1 MRAIYFKD
9 GKIDLIEREK
19 PQLGPGEALL
29 KVLVAGICNT
39 DIELH
44 KGYYGFS
51 GIPGHEFVA
60 VVEEC
65 SDRKELVGKRV
76 VADINCPVGPYAGDR
91 RHVAER
97 TVVGIVNHDG
107 CFAEYLKVPAEN
119 LFLVADNVADRD
131 AVFAEPLAAGLEVSQ
146 QIHVT
151 GDMKVMVL
159 GDGKLGILTALAL
172 KIYNPH
178 VLLVGKHEDKLAI
191 AGKQGVVT
199 HCISDPVE
207 LGDLAA
213 QWDKFDLVVEATGS
227 EQGINYALD
236 FVRPEGTVVAKT
248 TSHLPSSINLA
259 KLVVDEISIVGS
271 RCGDIG
277 LALNV
282 LEQDMV
288 DVSGLI
294 DAEYEFS
301 DFKQAF
307 EQAMRKGAKKVL
319 VRMCGDSK
327 G

>member
-1 MRAIYFKD
+1 MRAIYFEK
-9 GKIDLIEREK
+9 GRIDFIERDK
-19 PQLGPGEALL
+19 PLPGAGEALL

-44 KGYYGFS
+44 KGYYGFA

-60 VVEEC
+60 VVVEC
-65 SDRKELVGKRV
+65 PDRPELVGKRV
-76 VADINCPVGPYAGDR
+76 VADINCPVGPYVGDR

-119 LFLVADNVADRD
+119 LVVVSDSVEDRE

-159 GDGKLGILTALAL
+159 GDGKLGILTALSL
-172 KIYNPH
+172 GIYNPH
-178 VLLVGKHEDKLAI
+178 VLLVGKHEDKLSI
-191 AGKQGVVT
+191 AGKQGVTT
-199 HCISDPVE
+199 HCIGDPAE
-207 LGDLAA
+207 LSDLAA

-227 EQGINYALD
+227 EQGINYAID

-271 RCGDIG
+271 RCGDIE
-277 LALNV
+277 LAMNV
-282 LEQDMV
+282 LERGMV

-294 DAEYEFS
+294 DAEYDFS

-307 EQAMRKGAKKVL
+307 EQAMTRGAKKIL
-319 VRMCGDSK
+319 VRMS
-327 G
+327 

>member
-1 MRAIYFKD
+1 MRAIYFED
-9 GKIDLIEREK
+9 GKIDFIEREK

-29 KVLVAGICNT
+29 KVRMAGICNT

-44 KGYYGFS
+44 KGYYGFA

-60 VVEEC
+60 AVEEC
-65 SDRKELVGKRV
+65 PARPELVGKRV

-119 LFLVADNVADRD
+119 LFVVADNVADRD

-191 AGKQGVVT
+191 AGKQGVAT

-207 LGDLAA
+207 LSDLAA

-282 LEQDMV
+282 LEQGMV

-307 EQAMRKGAKKVL
+307 EQAMRKGSKKVL
-319 VRMCGDSK
+319 VRI
-327 G
+327 

>member
-1 MRAIYFKD
+1 MKSVLFSE
-9 GKIDLIEREK
+9 GKIDIIEK
-19 PQLGPGEALL
+19 NIPNLNSGEALL
-29 KVLVAGICNT
+29 KVRLAGICNT

-51 GIPGHEFVA
+51 GVPGHEFVA

-65 SDRKELVGKRV
+65 PDQPELVGKRV
-76 VADINCPVGPYAGDR
+76 VADINCPAEPYVGDR
-91 RHVAER
+91 RHFANR

-107 CFAEYLKVPAEN
+107 AFAEYLKVPAEN
-119 LFLVADNVADRD
+119 LYVVADGVDDRE

-151 GDMKVMVL
+151 GDMRIMVL
-159 GDGKLGILTALAL
+159 GDGKLGLLTALAL

-191 AGKQGVVT
+191 AAKQGVKT
-199 HCISDPVE
+199 YCISDPEE
-207 LGDLAA
+207 LTALAA
-213 QWDKFDLVVEATGS
+213 EWDKFDLVVEATGS
-227 EQGINYALD
+227 EKGINYALD
-236 FVRPEGTVVAKT
+236 FVRPEGTIVAKT

-282 LEQDMV
+282 LEQGMI

-294 DAEYEFS
+294 EAEYGFA
-301 DFKQAF
+301 DFKDAF
-307 EQAMRKGAKKVL
+307 ERAMAKGAKKVL
-319 VRMCGDSK
+319 VKM
-327 G
+327 

>member
-1 MRAIYFKD
+1 MRAIYFED
-9 GKIDLIEREK
+9 GKIDFVERDK
-19 PQLGPGEALL
+19 PQLDEGEALL
-29 KVLVAGICNT
+29 KVQLAGICNT

-44 KGYYGFS
+44 KGYYGFA
-51 GIPGHEFVA
+51 GVPGHEFVA
-60 VVEEC
+60 EVEEC
-65 SDRKELVGKRV
+65 PDRPELVGKRV
-76 VADINCPVGPYAGDR
+76 VADINCPVGPYVGDR
-91 RHVAER
+91 RHAAVR
-97 TVVGIVNHDG
+97 TVIGIVNHDG
-107 CFAEYLKVPAEN
+107 AFAEYLKVPAEN
-119 LFLVADNVADRD
+119 LYVVADGVEDRA

-151 GDMKVMVL
+151 GDMRVMVL
-159 GDGKLGILTALAL
+159 GDGKLGLLTALAL
-172 KIYNPH
+172 KLYNPH

-191 AGKQGVVT
+191 AAEQGVKT
-199 HCISDPVE
+199 HCINDPEE
-207 LGDLAA
+207 LTALAA
-213 QWDKFDLVVEATGS
+213 DWDKFDLVVEATGS

-282 LEQDMV
+282 LEQGMI

-294 DAEYEFS
+294 EAEFDFT

-307 EQAMRKGAKKVL
+307 ELAMSKGAKKVL
-319 VRMCGDSK
+319 VRM
-327 G
+327 

>member
-1 MRAIYFKD
+1 MRAIYFED
-9 GKIDLIEREK
+9 GKIDFVERDK
-19 PQLGPGEALL
+19 PQLGEGEALL
-29 KVLVAGICNT
+29 KVRLAGICNT

-44 KGYYGFS
+44 KGYYGFA
-51 GIPGHEFVA
+51 GVPGHEFVA
-60 VVEEC
+60 EVEEC
-65 SDRKELVGKRV
+65 PGRPELFGKRV
-76 VADINCPVGPYAGDR
+76 VADINCPVGPYVGDR
-91 RHVAER
+91 RHAANR
-97 TVVGIVNHDG
+97 TVIGIVNHDG
-107 CFAEYLKVPAEN
+107 AFAEYLKVPAEN
-119 LFLVADNVADRD
+119 LYVVADNVEDRA

-151 GDMKVMVL
+151 GGMRVMVL
-159 GDGKLGILTALAL
+159 GDGKLGLLTALAL

-191 AGKQGVVT
+191 AGNQGVKT
-199 HCISDPVE
+199 HCINDPADLTALAGE
-207 LGDLAA
+207 L
-213 QWDKFDLVVEATGS
+213 DKFDLVVEATGS

-236 FVRPEGTVVAKT
+236 FVRPEGTIVAKT

-282 LEQDMV
+282 LEQGMI

-294 DAEYEFS
+294 EAEFDFT

-307 EQAMRKGAKKVL
+307 ELAMSKGAKKVL
-319 VRMCGDSK
+319 VRM
-327 G
+327 